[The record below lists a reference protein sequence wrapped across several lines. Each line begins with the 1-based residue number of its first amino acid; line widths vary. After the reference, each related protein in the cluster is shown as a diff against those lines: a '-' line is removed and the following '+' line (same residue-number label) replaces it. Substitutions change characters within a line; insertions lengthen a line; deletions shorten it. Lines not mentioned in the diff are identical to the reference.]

1 MVAPLLQAQFDDARA
16 RYDQARVELERVT
29 IRVLLASLADVL
41 PTSASVVAFGE
52 VDEDGIPRLRTQRVL
67 AGDGSVLFDVD
78 AGQADRSVEDA
89 VDNVDVELLDVL
101 IDLRP
106 DAYSGHVELGS

>member
-1 MVAPLLQAQFDDARA
+1 VVDPLLQAQFDDARA
-16 RYDQARVELERVT
+16 RYDDASAELERLA
-29 IRVLLASLADVL
+29 IRMAMDSLAEVL
-41 PTSASVVAFGE
+41 PTAASVVAFGE
-52 VDEDGIPRLRTQRVL
+52 VDEDGIWRLRTQRVL

-78 AGQADRSVEDA
+78 AGHADRSVEDA